1 MQTVDVGSGKGYL
14 GQNLS
19 LQHKVPVIGID
30 SVSSN
35 SVAASKRL
43 DSIGKQWEGI
53 SRNLDNEQK
62 GIKLTKKQKKELKSK
77 QKLHSEGEKS
87 SGIQEQLK
95 DEKMKS
101 LHLKK
106 LDSSVKG
113 TTCSSEGES
122 ESKCDPS
129 VKHGSSKCP
138 LMIKSEDLNSDCG
151 SYVPLTMFV
160 NTETDLK
167 AIAKESF
174 PFLFC
179 DNSVR
184 TKLTVIPESE
194 SCDKCEHLIENNSA
208 GSNAGFN
215 TDLKKYDKLPAESG
229 KTTRPHTKTKKFLD
243 CDKKY
248 EQDVDDIGIML
259 TGLHTCGDLA
269 SSMLELFVTNSDIK
283 SLCSVGCCYHLLSE
297 EFDEEELNAGT
308 KVKPV

>member
-1 MQTVDVGSGKGYL
+1 M
-14 GQNLS
+14 
-19 LQHKVPVIGID
+19 
-30 SVSSN
+30 SSN

-129 VKHGSSKCP
+129 VKHGSS
-138 LMIKSEDLNSDCG
+138 
-151 SYVPLTMFV
+151 
-160 NTETDLK
+160 
-167 AIAKESF
+167 
-174 PFLFC
+174 
-179 DNSVR
+179 
-184 TKLTVIPESE
+184 
-194 SCDKCEHLIENNSA
+194 
-208 GSNAGFN
+208 
-215 TDLKKYDKLPAESG
+215 
-229 KTTRPHTKTKKFLD
+229 
-243 CDKKY
+243 
-248 EQDVDDIGIML
+248 
-259 TGLHTCGDLA
+259 
-269 SSMLELFVTNSDIK
+269 
-283 SLCSVGCCYHLLSE
+283 
-297 EFDEEELNAGT
+297 
-308 KVKPV
+308 

>member
-19 LQHKVPVIGID
+19 LQHEVPVLGID
-30 SVSSN
+30 AVSSN

-62 GIKLTKKQKKELKSK
+62 GIKLTKKQKKKLKSK
-77 QKLHSEGEKS
+77 QKMHSVREKRN
-87 SGIQEQLK
+87 GIDKEFI
-95 DEKMKS
+95 DEKVKNFP
-101 LHLKK
+101 LKN
-106 LDSSVKG
+106 LVSPTNGAAHSDKG
-113 TTCSSEGES
+113 EAES
-122 ESKCDPS
+122 ECDPS
-129 VKHGSSKCP
+129 VKRGTSECP
-138 LMIKSEDLNSDCG
+138 LMEKSEDLNSDCG

-174 PFLFC
+174 PFLSC
-179 DNSVR
+179 DNSAR
-184 TKLTVIPESE
+184 NKLSAIPESE
-194 SCDKCEHLIENNSA
+194 SCDQCEYVIENNSA
-208 GSNAGFN
+208 DSNDGFN
-215 TDLKKYDKLPAESG
+215 TDLEKHDKLPAESD
-229 KTTRPHTKTKKFLD
+229 KTSRPHAKTKKFID
-243 CDKKY
+243 IDKKY

-269 SSMLELFVTNSDIK
+269 SSMLELFVTNRDIK

>member
-19 LQHKVPVIGID
+19 LQHKLPVLGID
-30 SVSSN
+30 AVSSN

-53 SRNLDNEQK
+53 SRNVDNEQK

-77 QKLHSEGEKS
+77 QKLHSLREKR
-87 SGIQEQLK
+87 SGIDKELIDEKVKSFPLKKVVSPTNGAVRSSK
-95 DEKMKS
+95 DEA
-101 LHLKK
+101 
-106 LDSSVKG
+106 
-113 TTCSSEGES
+113 

-129 VKHGSSKCP
+129 VKRGTSECL
-138 LMIKSEDLNSDCG
+138 LMEKSEDLNSDCG

-174 PFLFC
+174 PFLSC
-179 DNSVR
+179 GNSAR
-184 TKLTVIPESE
+184 TKLTAISESE
-194 SCDKCEHLIENNSA
+194 SCDQCEHLSENNSA

-215 TDLKKYDKLPAESG
+215 TDLQKHDKLPAESG
-229 KTTRPHTKTKKFLD
+229 KTTRPHTRTKMSID
-243 CDKKY
+243 IDKKY

-269 SSMLELFVTNSDIK
+269 SSMLELFVTNPDIK

-297 EFDEEELNAGT
+297 EFGEEELNAGT